1 MFDDDEDDED
11 LLTKK
16 EYIINGS
23 LDSILRGSGIFGAGV
38 ATLKNMYMKFSEQR
52 EKKYNPDESAVLM
65 EFLNLSPPLGI
76 KARKIVNA
84 EKTLNYNMDVIK
96 EMETFDIDN
105 PLWSAVTNVI
115 EGVTN
120 IPVNRLY
127 RKTQNIQ
134 QALNNENTAL
144 QRVLMF
150 LGWSQYNLGIEDTT
164 VQEVKE
170 TIKLKKK
177 TDREEKRLQ
186 EKYPGKT
193 KQEIK
198 LLEVEKNVFDLNKRE
213 QVKIIEGLELNPKD
227 YPKEQNRV
235 DIIMKYYNEDPQKM
249 DSTLNAIQNYVP
261 TKQEQRS
268 INLFKMNKKDQV
280 NMLIDLGLT
289 PKQIKALKYEEDRVN
304 EIIRLENKKKVKN

>member
-1 MFDDDEDDED
+1 M
-11 LLTKK
+11 
-16 EYIINGS
+16 
-23 LDSILRGSGIFGAGV
+23 GATI
-38 ATLKNMYMKFSEQR
+38 ATLKNMYIKFNEQR
-52 EKKYNPDESAVLM
+52 EKEYNPDESAVLM

-84 EKTLNYNMDVIK
+84 EKTLNYNEDVIK

-105 PLWSAVTNVI
+105 PVWSAVTNVI

-134 QALNNENTAL
+134 QALNSQNSAFQRAL
-144 QRVLMF
+144 LF

-170 TIKLKKK
+170 DIKEKKK

-193 KQEIK
+193 KEEIK
-198 LLEVEKNVFDLNKRE
+198 LLEIEKDVFDLNKRE
-213 QVKIIEGLELNPKD
+213 QVKIIEGLDLNPSD

-235 DIIMKYYNEDPQKM
+235 DIIMEYYNKDPQKM
-249 DSTLNAIQNYVP
+249 DSTLNAIENYVP
-261 TKQEQRS
+261 DKQEQRE
-268 INLFKMNKKDQV
+268 IDLFKMNKKDQV
-280 NMLIDLGLT
+280 NMLIDLGLS
-289 PKQIKALKYEEDRVN
+289 PKQIKALKYEEDRVKK
-304 EIIRLENKKKVKN
+304 IIQLENKKKVKN